1 MDESLL
7 DEPEY
12 SYSKSKIR
20 IRGTRGALFIKPRIG
35 GNLHMQ
41 LATIIY
47 HLAIACWLG
56 GAALVIISSL
66 PARQK
71 EDVSLRAVTK

>member
-1 MDESLL
+1 
-7 DEPEY
+7 
-12 SYSKSKIR
+12 
-20 IRGTRGALFIKPRIG
+20 
-35 GNLHMQ
+35 MQ

-66 PARQK
+66 PARKK
-71 EDVSLRAVTK
+71 EDVSLKAVTKITSAFR